1 MIAVYGGSF
10 NPVTIAHMKIVE
22 SVLNIDEIHK
32 IILLPLAD
40 NYGKPDLA
48 KAIHRYNMLKL
59 CFSDN
64 RRVKISSL
72 DMRTP
77 EQLTTIEYMD
87 IFAEIFDEQLAF
99 VMGTD
104 NLEHFTIWND
114 SEELLQKYYHVVI
127 KRDEDDI
134 NKIVENDELLTK
146 YKNKIIVIDNIGIDK
161 ETLMGMCA
169 TNVRSYFREGR
180 FTDLDKCIVEDV
192 KAYMM
197 ENKVY

>member
-64 RRVKISSL
+64 TKVKISSL

-77 EQLTTIEYMD
+77 EQLTTIEYMN

-134 NKIVENDELLTK
+134 SKIVENDELLTK
-146 YKNKIIVIDNIGIDK
+146 YKNKIIVIDDIGIDK

-169 TNVRSYFREGR
+169 TKVRSYFREGR
-180 FTDLDKCIVEDV
+180 FADLDKCIVADV

-197 ENKVY
+197 ENKEY